1 MPTFKYRLNMLC
13 SLKMMLKINDLKVVI
28 NTYWNVCK
36 SLLRNSLNKFPFELH
51 CDKLFVPH
59 KMKIFLGLK
68 FFTAFIS
75 CKM

>member
-36 SLLRNSLNKFPFELH
+36 SLLRSCNNTA
-51 CDKLFVPH
+51 
-59 KMKIFLGLK
+59 K
-68 FFTAFIS
+68 FFKQIS
-75 CKM
+75 V